1 MDPLRLRREYG
12 PRMPVVDDY
21 LASLETPAREAFDRI
36 RALALAES
44 PDAEQATSYGLAA
57 LRHRGKPLIGFQ
69 AAATHLAV
77 YPFSPAAVDAVRPLL
92 AGFALSKGTIRFGL
106 DTPLPAEAVRVLLR
120 HRIAEIEGRTP

>member
-1 MDPLRLRREYG
+1 
-12 PRMPVVDDY
+12 MPVVDDY
-21 LASLETPAREAFDRI
+21 FASLEPAAREAFERI
-36 RALALAES
+36 RTLALAES

-92 AGFALSKGTIRFGL
+92 TWFSLSKGTIRFGVG
-106 DTPLPAEAVRVLLR
+106 TPLPDEAVQVLLR
-120 HRIAEIEGRTP
+120 HRIAEIDG

>member
-1 MDPLRLRREYG
+1 MT
-12 PRMPVVDDY
+12 VVDDY
-21 LASLETPAREAFDRI
+21 FASLEPPVRETFEQI
-36 RALALAES
+36 RALAVAES

-69 AAATHLAV
+69 ATATHLAV

-92 AGFALSKGTIRFGL
+92 TGFALSKGTIRFGL
-106 DTPLPAEAVRVLLR
+106 DTPLPVEAVRVLLR